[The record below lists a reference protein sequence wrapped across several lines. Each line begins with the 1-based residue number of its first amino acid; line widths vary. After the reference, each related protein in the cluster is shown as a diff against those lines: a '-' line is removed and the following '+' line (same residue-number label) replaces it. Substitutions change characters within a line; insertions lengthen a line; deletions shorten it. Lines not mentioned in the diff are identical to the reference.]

1 MQLLKKH
8 IRFWKALGFMAL
20 LVCMV
25 VLNNKLE
32 TSSKVTNHTPTETI
46 SDYSNQLG
54 LPAVATQIP
63 ISTEGALPIKLAANP
78 HYQFFV
84 LVSNGFE
91 LYSKNRITFLVK
103 QFTGIIPLIDI
114 SFKKAYLI
122 SSKNKDI
129 L

>member
-1 MQLLKKH
+1 MQILKKH
-8 IRFWKALGFMAL
+8 IRFWKVLGFLVL
-20 LVCMV
+20 LVSMV

-32 TSSKVTNHTPTETI
+32 QSNNVENKANTETI

-63 ISTEGALPIKLAANP
+63 LSTEGALPIKLAAKP

-91 LYSKNRITFLVK
+91 LYSKYRNTFLIRK
-103 QFTGIIPLIDI
+103 FTDIIPLLDI
-114 SFKKAYLI
+114 SFKKAYLV
-122 SSKNKDI
+122 STKNKDI
-129 L
+129 R